1 MRLTLVDVES
11 YVDGIEDIYND
22 MDRYNILGLGDFDE
36 YKEKMAACRFLINM
50 DADINTIFKAM
61 YLAACALRDTAI
73 EMAKHAAAGSF
84 FEGIFTGN
92 NSYNQAKLNNL
103 NRCADRLI
111 NFVEQIEEF
120 L

>member
-1 MRLTLVDVES
+1 MQP
-11 YVDGIEDIYND
+11 N
-22 MDRYNILGLGDFDE
+22 
-36 YKEKMAACRFLINM
+36 
-50 DADINTIFKAM
+50 
-61 YLAACALRDTAI
+61 LAEGHNA
-73 EMAKHAAAGSF
+73 HAAAGSF